1 MTNGNGG
8 SVKLLYWIMGAL
20 LAALLGLVQWNAAS
34 AQRDVDSTQRA
45 VDALREQLY
54 SHELQALGGY
64 QRISR
69 LEGDV
74 SSLLRS
80 CACSALPVRGEW
92 PAGGGQ

>member
-1 MTNGNGG
+1 MSDGNGG

-34 AQRDVDSTQRA
+34 VQREMDELQQ
-45 VDALREQLY
+45 QLY
-54 SHELQALGGY
+54 TREMQALGGY

-74 SSLLRS
+74 NALLRT
-80 CACSALPVRGEW
+80 CACSAMAARGADW
-92 PAGGGQ
+92 PAGDGQ